1 MSAHLHLHLQR
12 RSRHRQ
18 DGPHLLHRQATGRL
32 AHARIRCGVSGLRG
46 GQLAPRVPPLRRGLV
61 IHQDPACGRAQDKIG
76 PALHMLAVGR
86 SPRDSQ
92 FDHGD
97 GRWPAGCQ
105 PRTQSAQLVVERCS
119 VHVVCGLHPLQNCRH
134 FGPAPQACRRRAR
147 ATCRLRRMRARC
159 TRIVRK
165 ALAVVR
171 PQFRLDFADGIHGL
185 PHRSYTMGAP
195 AIVACWDTD
204 GLALARVGIE
214 PEPARLCTEPARH
227 AQTIDAAVR
236 LAIGKRRAAQRRIDY
251 FEWAR
256 EVVDGCRLAHAGLAA
271 TFDELYA
278 RREPAAPQATVL

>member
-159 TRIVRK
+159 S
-165 ALAVVR
+165 
-171 PQFRLDFADGIHGL
+171 P
-185 PHRSYTMGAP
+185 SS
-195 AIVACWDTD
+195 
-204 GLALARVGIE
+204 
-214 PEPARLCTEPARH
+214 ARH
-227 AQTIDAAVR
+227 WQSSGRSSGWILRTASTACRTGATRWGHRR
-236 LAIGKRRAAQRRIDY
+236 LLRAGTPMGWPSRGWASSPNPLGCAPSRLGTRR
-251 FEWAR
+251 
-256 EVVDGCRLAHAGLAA
+256 RLM
-271 TFDELYA
+271 
-278 RREPAAPQATVL
+278 RP